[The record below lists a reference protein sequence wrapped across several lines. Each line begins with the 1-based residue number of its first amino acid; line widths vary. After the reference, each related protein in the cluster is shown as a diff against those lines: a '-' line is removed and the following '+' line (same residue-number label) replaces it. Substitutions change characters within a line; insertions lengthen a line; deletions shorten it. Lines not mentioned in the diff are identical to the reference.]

1 MPADHPAE
9 DWPPTY
15 CQRKRDPVYRPRNAF
30 ESADTVNRV
39 VALLV
44 RFPELH
50 SIRSNPADA
59 TLTLTYAVDKR
70 LESDA
75 VRALADFV
83 GEHVRSFHSFGGDPI
98 ERFAVTCEQDVKVTF
113 VHVTRDLATFSPEE
127 LALQASLFVARFGDA
142 LLTNPQA
149 EGNDDDEAGTGEESG
164 ELALDALRDP
174 GQRQRLVGVREEKRV
189 IVYFV
194 HPAKRAKVRARS

>member
-1 MPADHPAE
+1 M
-9 DWPPTY
+9 
-15 CQRKRDPVYRPRNAF
+15 YRPRSPF

-50 SIRSNPADA
+50 SLRSNPADA
-59 TLTLTYAVDKR
+59 TLTLTYAVNRR
-70 LESDA
+70 LESTA
-75 VRALADFV
+75 VRALTDFV
-83 GEHVRSFHSFGGDPI
+83 GEHVHAFHALSNEPL
-98 ERFAVTCEQDVKVTF
+98 EQLAVTCEGDVDVTF

-127 LALQASLFVARFGDA
+127 LALTASLFAQRFGDG

-149 EGNDDDEAGTGEESG
+149 EAADGDESGPDEESV

-174 GQRQRLVGVREEKRV
+174 AQRQRLVGVREEKRV
-189 IVYFV
+189 LVYFV
-194 HPAKRAKVRARS
+194 HPAKRTKVRARS